1 MDYSLDKK
9 GLVIL
14 SILSPS
20 GQTLAEIQKGVMEKG
35 EYHEMI
41 SDLDLP
47 IGIYFVVLSLDD
59 VVSDARKLIIAK

>member
-1 MDYSLDKK
+1 
-9 GLVIL
+9 
-14 SILSPS
+14 
-20 GQTLAEIQKGVMEKG
+20 MEKG